1 MKISLGSITDLALF
15 KGKISVMINKKLG
28 FAAAV
33 FLTAA
38 VLGATGATAKV
49 FSIPETDAVAT
60 VNAPDDWDPSDIDDG
75 IEMTSPDGNVYVSIE
90 SVKADK
96 ITDAVA
102 ESVKVLGEQGLD
114 IDLSTQKASDKEVNG
129 MKIHNL
135 EYTGKDDDGPTEFA
149 VSLVETRVPDQFVM
163 FTFWGSEDAQKSN
176 DAALSAMLQS
186 VQLTK

>member
-1 MKISLGSITDLALF
+1 MEIPVIT
-15 KGKISVMINKKLG
+15 NKKLG
-28 FAAAV
+28 LAAAL
-33 FLTAA
+33 FLSAA
-38 VLGATGATAKV
+38 IFGATGANAKV
-49 FSIPETDAVAT
+49 FSIPDADAVAT
-60 VNAPDDWDPSDIDDG
+60 VNAPDDWDPSAIDDG

-114 IDLSTQKASDKEVNG
+114 IDLSSQKASDKEVNG

-149 VSLVETRVPDQFVM
+149 VTLVETRVPDQFVM
-163 FTFWGSEDAQKSN
+163 FTFWGSEDAQKTN